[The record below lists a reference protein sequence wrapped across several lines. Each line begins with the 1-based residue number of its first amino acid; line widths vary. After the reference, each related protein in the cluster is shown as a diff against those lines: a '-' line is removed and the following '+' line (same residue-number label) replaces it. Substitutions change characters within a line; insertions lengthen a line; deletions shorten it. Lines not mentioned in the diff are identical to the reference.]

1 MVVLTNKTKIGFSFL
16 RTIKCNVIMYLNL
29 IGELN
34 ILYLSN
40 CI

>member
-1 MVVLTNKTKIGFSFL
+1 MIVLINKTKIRFSFL

-34 ILYLSN
+34 ILHLSN
-40 CI
+40 YI